1 MFVLFRRSKAVPL
14 WLTSFVLLCI
24 LYVTIGDVWVT
35 SISGLMSGSERT
47 CNSESEATHSP
58 AHILEE
64 ESESR
69 VDCRNVPGGD
79 RVMVVLKVVQ
89 MSQSTT
95 TH

>member
-1 MFVLFRRSKAVPL
+1 M
-14 WLTSFVLLCI
+14 
-24 LYVTIGDVWVT
+24 TIGDVWVT